1 MLQEDGQK
9 VKDTVRR
16 LRKEKQESE
25 DFIDRCE
32 EKVRSMTK
40 EKYRY
45 QDEKEELERQ
55 IKQLQKQLKEK
66 SESER
71 NDANQ

>member
-32 EKVRSMTK
+32 EKVRLMTK

-66 SESER
+66 SEAER
-71 NDANQ
+71 NDAN